1 METDLTDFCTA
12 YLPVDS
18 NGNALL
24 SVSSSWG
31 AQSANDRRIVWKP
44 EHAQY
49 ACLSELALQ
58 YGLIVQNLTVDE
70 SRLSSEPT
78 AEEREE
84 NAKQAVQE
92 ALWKLQPPSDV
103 LTVKAVDLHL
113 ADSQVEAFRVGQS
126 VYVRNLGIWVTIT
139 ELSIQL
145 NDPTSSTVTIN
156 GTLKTIT
163 RKGG

>member
-1 METDLTDFCTA
+1 M
-12 YLPVDS
+12 
-18 NGNALL
+18 
-24 SVSSSWG
+24 
-31 AQSANDRRIVWKP
+31 
-44 EHAQY
+44 
-49 ACLSELALQ
+49 
-58 YGLIVQNLTVDE
+58 DE

>member
-1 METDLTDFCTA
+1 M
-12 YLPVDS
+12 
-18 NGNALL
+18 
-24 SVSSSWG
+24 
-31 AQSANDRRIVWKP
+31 
-44 EHAQY
+44 
-49 ACLSELALQ
+49 
-58 YGLIVQNLTVDE
+58 DE

-103 LTVKAVDLHL
+103 LTVKVVDLHL
-113 ADSQVEAFRVGQS
+113 ADSQVEALRVGQS
-126 VYVRNLGIWVTIT
+126 VYVRNLDIWVTIT